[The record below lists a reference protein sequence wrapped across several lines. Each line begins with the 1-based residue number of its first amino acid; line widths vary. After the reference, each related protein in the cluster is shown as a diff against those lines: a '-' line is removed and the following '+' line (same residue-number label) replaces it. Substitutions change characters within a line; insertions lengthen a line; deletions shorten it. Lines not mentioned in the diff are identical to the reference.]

1 MKEATIAGVPEHF
14 NLPWHLALEEGALED
29 RGLEVTWLDV
39 PEGTGRM
46 CELLNNRTVDMAVV
60 LTEGAL
66 RHAAKGNPLVILQ
79 EYVGS
84 PLLWGIHVAAQSE
97 HEQLRDLKDAPIAV
111 SRIGS
116 GSHLMAMVHVQSLG
130 WSTDSL
136 DFRIINHL
144 DGAVAYLRENPEAY
158 FLWEHYTTKPLVE
171 QGHFK
176 RLGDFPTPWPCFV
189 IVAHPE
195 FVKTR
200 QGVIRHTLETINRY
214 SKEIKDIPSIDRTF
228 SNRYGQELEEIQAWL
243 STTEWSQS
251 QISKETLQEVTERLR
266 SLKVLEQPLDIES
279 LLYQA

>member
-1 MKEATIAGVPEHF
+1 MKKITVAGVPEHF
-14 NLPWHLALEEGALED
+14 NLPWHLALEEGAFED

-46 CELLNNRTVDMAVV
+46 CDLVNNREVDMAVV

-66 RHAAKGNPLVILQ
+66 RHAAKGNPLTILQ

-84 PLLWGIHVAAQSE
+84 PLLWGIHVNAESE
-97 HEQLRDLKDAPIAV
+97 HEQLQDLEDAPVAV

-116 GSHLMAMVHVQSLG
+116 GSHLMAMVHAQTLG
-130 WSTDSL
+130 WPTDTL

-144 DGAVAYLRENPEAY
+144 EGAVNYLKENPETY
-158 FLWEHYTTKPLVE
+158 FLWEHYTTKPLVTG
-171 QGHFK
+171 GHFK

-195 FVKTR
+195 FVKS
-200 QGVIRHTLETINRY
+200 QPGLIRHTLEIINRY
-214 SKEIKDIPSIDRTF
+214 SSGIKDIPSIDRTF
-228 SNRYGQELEEIQAWL
+228 SNRYGQKLEEIQAWL

-251 QISKETLQEVTERLR
+251 QISKETLQEVADKLR
-266 SLKVLEQPLDIES
+266 SLNVLEQPLDIES
-279 LLYQA
+279 LLYQP